1 MNTKDSGKIR
11 VLTYKEGSLYYSCA
25 LELNITSSGED
36 KYLAMYNLD
45 EAIRGYIDF
54 TKSESINEK
63 VLNQKTDP
71 DLEFMWKSFQN
82 NSIVKSPIDFN
93 IISTALFERGAFT

>member
-1 MNTKDSGKIR
+1 MNTKENGRIR
-11 VLTYKEGSLYYSCA
+11 VITYREDNLYYASA

-54 TKSESINEK
+54 AKSENIDNE
-63 VLNQKTDP
+63 VLNQSIDA
-71 DLEFMWKSFQN
+71 DLENMWINFQN
-82 NSIVKSPIDFN
+82 NSIVKSPIHVV
-93 IISTALFERGAFT
+93 STSIFETAAFA